1 MLQATS
7 RSPMTTMLGLKMI
20 LMVELLEYC
29 PSDCLDM
36 EAQDFIL
43 NTRDGK
49 IGEEKNRR
57 ANKLKNKLDLN
68 FHA

>member
-1 MLQATS
+1 
-7 RSPMTTMLGLKMI
+7 MI

-29 PSDCLDM
+29 PSDCLDI

-43 NTRDGK
+43 NTKDGK
-49 IGEEKNRR
+49 IGDKKQR
-57 ANKLKNKLDLN
+57 ANKLKNKLNMN

>member
-43 NTRDGK
+43 NTEDGK
-49 IGEEKNRR
+49 IWDKKRR